1 MSTSSD
7 MDMDTTDCGEDI
19 HMDTA
24 IDDEFAFL
32 LCSKCK
38 SINELYL
45 LCYPCWKR
53 VMDWLVKDVI

>member
-1 MSTSSD
+1 